1 LQPQQDEALANW
13 VLQCQARKIQLT
25 GELICEKGRKL
36 AKQIGLNPQDCNTP
50 DFSVGATSY
59 AIGDVDLTYIKA
71 GESDIYKVDQLK
83 AMQWCIR
90 TWNSILPETITNCF
104 HHTGLFDY
112 EITTIIHEVHPN
124 DEDSSVLAEL
134 KESLQIFINE
144 SNSSFITPSNPVRLD
159 AIRTVISLLD
169 TTISDHNT
177 VLRTLHLLQQEIQLQ
192 VFSSK
197 IQTTL
202 DSFIQV
208 EYQ

>member
-1 LQPQQDEALANW
+1 MEDANQYI
-13 VLQCQARKIQLT
+13 LL
-25 GELICEKGRKL
+25 LI
-36 AKQIGLNPQDCNTP
+36 D
-50 DFSVGATSY
+50 SATSHV
-59 AIGDVDLTYIKA
+59 IGDVNLTHIK
-71 GESDIYKVDQLK
+71 VV
-83 AMQWCIR
+83 
-90 TWNSILPETITNCF
+90 ILPPRTTSKLQPMDAGIIAAFKHQYCCF
-104 HHTGLFDY
+104 LLQHAIDHADLLAS
-112 EITTIIHEVHPN
+112 TTLENN
-124 DEDSSVLAEL
+124 DTDS
-134 KESLQIFINE
+134 INE